1 MANINLH
8 WFEEISE
15 RLNIDIDLDLKKDIV
30 CFNSNVFINGS
41 LYNGFPW
48 NYITMSHT
56 TLKQVFSP
64 AVND

>member
-1 MANINLH
+1 MFTKNA
-8 WFEEISE
+8 
-15 RLNIDIDLDLKKDIV
+15 KK
-30 CFNSNVFINGS
+30 CFNSNVIINGR